1 MTDTPLMELSST
13 FLRNAIKENK
23 NIQFFTPKK
32 VIEFIDKKG
41 LYS

>member
-1 MTDTPLMELSST
+1 MTETPVMELSST
-13 FLRNAIKENK
+13 FLRQAVKNGKSIK
-23 NIQFFTPKK
+23 FYTPDK

>member
-1 MTDTPLMELSST
+1 MELSST
-13 FLRNAIKENK
+13 FLRKAIKENK
-23 NIQFFTPKK
+23 NIQFFVPQK